1 MDLVS
6 WLMLMGAIA
15 SILALLVVLVS
26 HLRRRKARLVVE
38 PLNVARD
45 LKLAESQ
52 FANMKWIGSGQ
63 PGVADSSHSFSAWF
77 GVLRVSCHG
86 GHAFRCGAGVR
97 FRIDV
102 PSYDAE
108 SGRRFVTSVWRD
120 GGHLNW
126 YSPTLRQNLATLGQ
140 FDVRELTRY
149 IANTTEDLRDGD
161 ARSPSVLRTR
171 RKPGLVPLQRYGRT
185 SVSDVQPGRIDEGPS
200 GSNLHGRWYGTYNLH
215 VRRHRFLGSHLNRA
229 VRRCPSDRSRR
240 AGLGCGRLVS
250 VTRTRIAS
258 RFRGPG
264 PRESSSAFS
273 RGGGGWLQFGVV
285 SNWREPEAFGEVGV
299 GLLKG
304 SPELGDLCRID
315 K

>member
-161 ARSPSVLRTR
+161 VRDLLLCYEPVGSRVSFLCSDMVGLPFPMFNPGESTR
-171 RKPGLVPLQRYGRT
+171 VRVEVTFTADGMEPTTSTYDVTVSLDRISIERFVAVPQ
-185 SVSDVQPGRIDEGPS
+185 I
-200 GSNLHGRWYGTYNLH
+200 
-215 VRRHRFLGSHLNRA
+215 
-229 VRRCPSDRSRR
+229 
-240 AGLGCGRLVS
+240 
-250 VTRTRIAS
+250 
-258 RFRGPG
+258 GPG
-264 PRESSSAFS
+264 
-273 RGGGGWLQFGVV
+273 
-285 SNWREPEAFGEVGV
+285 EPAWGV
-299 GLLKG
+299 GA
-304 SPELGDLCRID
+304 
-315 K
+315 